1 MAIIIKGN
9 KGTNIGGDLIRV
21 DVPHNVELEIS
32 DNEGHNVGG
41 DIVNLN
47 VSVNS
52 DSLASFVSEATKH
65 FHELTSEQQERFV
78 STIESLKTNDKAK
91 NQTALQWLYDLS
103 ISVPGSAIAGVIL
116 RFLGVGS

>member
-1 MAIIIKGN
+1 MAIIITGN

-47 VSVNS
+47 VSINS
-52 DSLASFVSEATKH
+52 DSLSSFVSEASKH
-65 FHELTSEQQERFV
+65 FHELTPEQQEGFT
-78 STIESLKTNDKAK
+78 STIESLKNNDKAK

-103 ISVPGSAIAGVIL
+103 VSVPGSAIAGVIL
-116 RFLGVGS
+116 SFLGVGS

>member
-47 VSVNS
+47 VSVREPLNNS
-52 DSLASFVSEATKH
+52 
-65 FHELTSEQQERFV
+65 Q
-78 STIESLKTNDKAK
+78 
-91 NQTALQWLYDLS
+91 S
-103 ISVPGSAIAGVIL
+103 IW
-116 RFLGVGS
+116 

>member
-32 DNEGHNVGG
+32 DNEGHNVRG

-52 DSLASFVSEATKH
+52 DSLASFVSEASKH
-65 FHELTSEQQERFV
+65 FHELTLEQQEGFT
-78 STIESLKTNDKAK
+78 STIESLKTNNKAK
-91 NQTALQWLYDLS
+91 NQNALQWLYDLS
-103 ISVPGSAIAGVIL
+103 VSVPGSAIAGVIL
-116 RFLGVGS
+116 SFLGVGS